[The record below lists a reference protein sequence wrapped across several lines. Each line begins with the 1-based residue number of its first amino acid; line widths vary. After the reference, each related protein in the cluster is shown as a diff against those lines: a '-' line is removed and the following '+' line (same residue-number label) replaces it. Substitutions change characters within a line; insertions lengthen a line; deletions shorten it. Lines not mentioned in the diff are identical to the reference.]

1 MRLSLGGEGTD
12 LATIPVVSDIA
23 LALWLCGKEFPQ
35 RQKVVQ
41 QILIRK
47 KKSTVLIDR
56 HTGCLRESHTLV
68 VV

>member
-35 RQKVVQ
+35 RQKVVKQ
-41 QILIRK
+41 VFIRR
-47 KKSTVLIDR
+47 KKSTVCVDTHL
-56 HTGCLRESHTLV
+56 GGLRESRALMV
-68 VV
+68 V